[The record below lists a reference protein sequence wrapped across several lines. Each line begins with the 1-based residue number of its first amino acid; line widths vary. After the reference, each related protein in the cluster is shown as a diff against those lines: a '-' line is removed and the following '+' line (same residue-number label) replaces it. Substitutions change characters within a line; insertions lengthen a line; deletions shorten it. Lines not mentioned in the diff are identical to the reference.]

1 MITSIKE
8 FGMICAYLQE
18 NKLLT
23 YTIDYAT
30 MEFAFIEDDLTGKT
44 DEEIAE
50 EVALSRKSLL

>member
-1 MITSIKE
+1 
-8 FGMICAYLQE
+8 MICAYLQD

>member
-1 MITSIKE
+1 MIISIKE
-8 FGMICAYLQE
+8 FGMIHTYLFN